1 MIDTI
6 HIQNYKS
13 IVDLSLDLGRVNVI
27 IGANGSG
34 KSNILEAISLAS
46 AANQNRLD
54 NEYLG
59 ARIRLT
65 EPDFM
70 HSEFAEMEEEDLDKV
85 ITINCKGGSALDC
98 TAYLFYDK
106 KEAWVNLGME
116 VEIKRINN
124 AIKTLVKKNNEEI
137 IDILKNEIEE
147 SDNKEDTNVLFNEI
161 ISDPDFD
168 LQSKIPNFTSQL
180 QNDWFKNPKLS
191 SFLIYAPE
199 ESNLRKFSDDTMIR
213 PLGRRGEGLFKH
225 IKELISNE
233 ENGKELM
240 EALNEGLSL
249 LDWFKEF
256 EIPSDLFTQEQR
268 LNISDRFLK
277 ESKQV
282 FDEKST
288 NEGFLFLLFYLVLFN
303 SPKTPSFFAIDNIET
318 SFNPKLSQKLIS
330 YLITVAKKNNKQVI
344 LTTHSPYVLDG
355 LDLSDDEQRLF
366 VVRRNSD
373 GHTKV
378 SRVPYRENRTLQLSE
393 VWMSGTLGGLPDN
406 F

>member
-1 MIDTI
+1 
-6 HIQNYKS
+6 
-13 IVDLSLDLGRVNVI
+13 
-27 IGANGSG
+27 
-34 KSNILEAISLAS
+34 
-46 AANQNRLD
+46 
-54 NEYLG
+54 
-59 ARIRLT
+59 
-65 EPDFM
+65 
-70 HSEFAEMEEEDLDKV
+70 
-85 ITINCKGGSALDC
+85 
-98 TAYLFYDK
+98 
-106 KEAWVNLGME
+106 
-116 VEIKRINN
+116 
-124 AIKTLVKKNNEEI
+124 
-137 IDILKNEIEE
+137 
-147 SDNKEDTNVLFNEI
+147 
-161 ISDPDFD
+161 
-168 LQSKIPNFTSQL
+168 
-180 QNDWFKNPKLS
+180 
-191 SFLIYAPE
+191 
-199 ESNLRKFSDDTMIR
+199 MIR

-344 LTTHSPYVLDG
+344 LTTHSPYILDG